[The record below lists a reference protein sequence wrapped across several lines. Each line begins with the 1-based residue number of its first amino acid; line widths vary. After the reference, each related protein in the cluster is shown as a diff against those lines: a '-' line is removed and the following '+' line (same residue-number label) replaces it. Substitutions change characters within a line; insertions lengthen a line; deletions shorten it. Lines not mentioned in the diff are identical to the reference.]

1 MFLLPLQSSQQYH
14 YVQSCF
20 EQLPL
25 KKESDRYRLVKLS
38 PPVGAKGWMA
48 AGNESRFQR
57 WRFWAMSILG
67 ALPQAGG
74 DCAPLALKTYL
85 YL

>member
-1 MFLLPLQSSQQYH
+1 MYPLPLQSSQQYH

-57 WRFWAMSILG
+57 WRFWVPSILG
-67 ALPQAGG
+67 RCLKLAGN
-74 DCAPLALKTYL
+74 ARL
-85 YL
+85 